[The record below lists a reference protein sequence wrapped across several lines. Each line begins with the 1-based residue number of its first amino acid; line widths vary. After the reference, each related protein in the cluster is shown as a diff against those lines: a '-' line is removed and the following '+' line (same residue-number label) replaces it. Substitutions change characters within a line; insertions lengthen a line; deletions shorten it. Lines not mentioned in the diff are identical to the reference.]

1 MKKCISLVLA
11 LLMALALCTVSWA
24 DVTSAK
30 DFPTE
35 GTDSDTVYWTIGT
48 EDGQSGY
55 AATLTAALTA
65 AYKANSDGSKAITI
79 ICKPNADVGTM
90 THGHVADDLTIYG
103 NGAYISGGE
112 CDLEVDTFKF
122 SRSAG
127 AQAANGEF
135 LTKNIT
141 ITAYDLDNL
150 GVWGQRNTDHTVTVN
165 LTNCN
170 GKAIEGKENVQR
182 VYVSGNTG
190 KNNITLTSCDFL
202 TAKTA
207 VYSNADGEINVE
219 NCSFTGSA
227 APVNINH
234 KTSGTVTVNVSN
246 CTFDNCGDTG
256 EWKEFAAPIRL
267 VQSNAAGS
275 MTAAVGNATFTNTT
289 GDNGDI
295 LLGDGRANENSDNTK
310 ITATV
315 TNTNANVQAQKPGYY
330 KENGESDVD
339 KVTKAEVKSSEK
351 LTVKPVAEG
360 DGKVTLE
367 KETVPSSSNNNYYYY
382 SPSTTTTDTTKGSP
396 KTFDA
401 GVGIYA
407 VTVVLSVTGMA
418 WVGKKRH

>member
-11 LLMALALCTVSWA
+11 LLMALALCTLSWA

-30 DFPTE
+30 DFPSG
-35 GTDSDTVYWTIGT
+35 GTGSDTVYWTIGT

-122 SRSAG
+122 SRSTG
-127 AQAANGEF
+127 AQADDGEF

-150 GVWGQRNTDHTVTVN
+150 GVWGQRNTNHTVTVN

-170 GKAIEGKENVQR
+170 GKAVEGKENVQR
-182 VYVSGNTG
+182 IYISGTTG
-190 KNNITLTSCDFL
+190 KNNITLTGCDFL

-234 KTSGTVTVNVSN
+234 KTSGAVTVNVSN
-246 CTFDNCGDTG
+246 CKFNSCGDAG
-256 EWKEFAAPIRL
+256 EWKGFAAPIRL
-267 VQSNAAGS
+267 VQSDASGSMNAA
-275 MTAAVGNATFTNTT
+275 VDNATFTTTT
-289 GDNGDI
+289 GTNGDI
-295 LLGDGRANENSDNTK
+295 LLGDGRANQESDNTK

-315 TNTNANVQAQKPGYY
+315 TNTNANVQAQEPGYY
-330 KENGESDVD
+330 TENGEIVAD
-339 KVTKAEVKSSEK
+339 KVTEAKVKSSEK

-360 DGKVTLE
+360 DGKVALE
-367 KETVPSSSNNNYYYY
+367 KETVPSSSNNYYYY

-401 GVGIYA
+401 GVGVYA
-407 VTVVLSVTGMA
+407 VTAVLSLGGMA
-418 WVGKKRH
+418 WTAKKRH

>member
-141 ITAYDLDNL
+141 IT
-150 GVWGQRNTDHTVTVN
+150 
-165 LTNCN
+165 
-170 GKAIEGKENVQR
+170 
-182 VYVSGNTG
+182 
-190 KNNITLTSCDFL
+190 TL
-202 TAKTA
+202 
-207 VYSNADGEINVE
+207 II
-219 NCSFTGSA
+219 SA
-227 APVNINH
+227 CGG
-234 KTSGTVTVNVSN
+234 SGTPTI
-246 CTFDNCGDTG
+246 
-256 EWKEFAAPIRL
+256 P
-267 VQSNAAGS
+267 
-275 MTAAVGNATFTNTT
+275 
-289 GDNGDI
+289 
-295 LLGDGRANENSDNTK
+295 
-310 ITATV
+310 
-315 TNTNANVQAQKPGYY
+315 
-330 KENGESDVD
+330 
-339 KVTKAEVKSSEK
+339 
-351 LTVKPVAEG
+351 
-360 DGKVTLE
+360 
-367 KETVPSSSNNNYYYY
+367 
-382 SPSTTTTDTTKGSP
+382 
-396 KTFDA
+396 
-401 GVGIYA
+401 
-407 VTVVLSVTGMA
+407 
-418 WVGKKRH
+418 

>member
-11 LLMALALCTVSWA
+11 LVMALALCTVSWA

-30 DFPTE
+30 DFPSG
-35 GTDSDTVYWTIGT
+35 GTGSDTVYWTIGT

-122 SRSAG
+122 SRSTG
-127 AQAANGEF
+127 AQATDGES
-135 LTKNIT
+135 LTRNIT

-150 GVWGQRNTDHTVTVN
+150 GVWGQRNTNHTVTIN
-165 LTNCN
+165 LINCN
-170 GKAIEGKENVQR
+170 GKAIGSTENVQR
-182 VYVSGNTG
+182 VYISGTSG
-190 KNNITLTSCDFL
+190 KNNITLTNCDFL

-234 KTSGTVTVNVSN
+234 KTSGAVTVNVSN
-246 CTFDNCGDTG
+246 CKFNSCGDAG
-256 EWKEFAAPIRL
+256 EWKGFAAPIRL
-267 VQSNAAGS
+267 VQSDASGSMNAA
-275 MTAAVGNATFTNTT
+275 VDNATFTTTT
-289 GDNGDI
+289 GTNGDI
-295 LLGDGRANENSDNTK
+295 LLGDGRANQESDNTK

-315 TNTNANVQAQKPGYY
+315 TNTNANVQAQEPGYY
-330 KENGESDVD
+330 TENGEIVAD
-339 KVTKAEVKSSEK
+339 KVTEAKVKSSEK

-360 DGKVTLE
+360 DGKVALE
-367 KETVPSSSNNNYYYY
+367 KETVPSSSNNYYYY

-401 GVGIYA
+401 GVGVYA
-407 VTVVLSVTGMA
+407 VTAVLSLGGMA
-418 WVGKKRH
+418 WTAKKRH

>member
-30 DFPTE
+30 DFPSG

-122 SRSAG
+122 SRSTG
-127 AQAANGEF
+127 AQAADGEF

-150 GVWGQRNTDHTVTVN
+150 GVWGQRNTNHTVTVN

-182 VYVSGNTG
+182 VYVSGTTG

-202 TAKTA
+202 TAKRQCTPTLTA
-207 VYSNADGEINVE
+207 RSTSKI
-219 NCSFTGSA
+219 A
-227 APVNINH
+227 ALP
-234 KTSGTVTVNVSN
+234 
-246 CTFDNCGDTG
+246 
-256 EWKEFAAPIRL
+256 AL
-267 VQSNAAGS
+267 
-275 MTAAVGNATFTNTT
+275 
-289 GDNGDI
+289 
-295 LLGDGRANENSDNTK
+295 
-310 ITATV
+310 
-315 TNTNANVQAQKPGYY
+315 
-330 KENGESDVD
+330 
-339 KVTKAEVKSSEK
+339 
-351 LTVKPVAEG
+351 
-360 DGKVTLE
+360 
-367 KETVPSSSNNNYYYY
+367 
-382 SPSTTTTDTTKGSP
+382 
-396 KTFDA
+396 
-401 GVGIYA
+401 
-407 VTVVLSVTGMA
+407 
-418 WVGKKRH
+418 RHL

>member
-30 DFPTE
+30 DFPSG
-35 GTDSDTVYWTIGT
+35 GTGSDTVYWTIGT

-122 SRSAG
+122 SRSTG
-127 AQAANGEF
+127 AQATDGES

-150 GVWGQRNTDHTVTVN
+150 GVWGQRNTNHTVTIN
-165 LTNCN
+165 LINCN
-170 GKAIEGKENVQR
+170 GKAIGSTENVQR
-182 VYVSGNTG
+182 VYISGTSG
-190 KNNITLTSCDFL
+190 KNNITLTNCDFL

-246 CTFDNCGDTG
+246 CKFDSCGDTG
-256 EWKEFAAPIRL
+256 EWKGFAAPIRL
-267 VQSNAAGS
+267 VQSEAAGS
-275 MTAAVGNATFTNTT
+275 MTAAVDNATFTNTA
-289 GDNGDI
+289 GGNGDI
-295 LLGDGRANENSDNTK
+295 LLGDGRASEKSDNTK

-315 TNTNANVQAQKPGYY
+315 TNTNAKVQAQEPGYY
-330 KENGESDVD
+330 TENGGIVAD
-339 KVTKAEVKSSEK
+339 KMIEAKVKSSEK

-367 KETVPSSSNNNYYYY
+367 KETVPSSNNNHYYYY
-382 SPSTTTTDTTKGSP
+382 SPSTDTTTTKGSP

-401 GVGIYA
+401 GVGVYA
-407 VTVVLSVTGMA
+407 VTAVLSLSGMA
-418 WVGKKRH
+418 WTAKKRH